1 MSPKIILWISFSVI
15 SSTWYALDPD
25 ARLASGFSVADNATT
40 QMEQMILTES
50 LEVRT
55 RTAMN

>member
-25 ARLASGFSVADNATT
+25 AGFAFGTSVAANSAT
-40 QMEQMILTES
+40 QIAHVVRSES
-50 LEVRT
+50 LEVGA
-55 RTAMN
+55 RTAMH